1 MTDELLRAPAEAK
14 YADEL
19 DWLES
24 VDDGPRPFSWRLS
37 RGWCGCS
44 CSAPSGPTASTG
56 HRPEVVRR
64 PQLRRTAS

>member
-1 MTDELLRAPAEAK
+1 MTEMLRAPAEVK

-37 RGWCGCS
+37 PKMVRLFILGS
-44 CSAPSGPTASTG
+44 QRAERIRQIEASAIGK
-56 HRPEVVRR
+56 
-64 PQLRRTAS
+64 LRTMMTSAA